1 MSKSLMLSCVAALIA
16 MAASPSFGSVVLQQ
30 TFDNDTVGVLPS
42 GWSYFSGSA
51 ATSPNTVV
59 QNGVPATP
67 TPPNVFQNEITD
79 GAQYGVRTSFTP
91 FSLTADS
98 NVFSYEF
105 DLYVD
110 EMVNNFSSGFQ
121 FRVWNNFSIISV
133 GDYRLVSFPTAGTF
147 GFSDNSLPIG
157 TFAQDTWHHVKFV
170 IDPSSTDA
178 GVGMLFVNDMNTPI
192 HTEPYSG
199 EFGRTANM
207 QLFDIL
213 THNTQLSRIYIDNF
227 TVAIP
232 EPAGIT
238 AIAGLAG
245 ATLMRRR
252 RCRCRRRH
260 GC

>member
-1 MSKSLMLSCVAALIA
+1 
-16 MAASPSFGSVVLQQ
+16 VLQQ
-30 TFDNDTVGVLPS
+30 TFDGAGNTVGSLPS

-91 FSLTADS
+91 FSLTGDS

-178 GVGMLFVNDMNTPI
+178 GVGMLFVNDMITPI
-192 HTEPYSG
+192 HTEAYTG
-199 EFGRTANM
+199 EGVAGRTANM

-213 THNTQLSRIYIDNF
+213 THNVQLSRIYIDNF
-227 TVAIP
+227 TVATP
-232 EPAGIT
+232 EPTGI
-238 AIAGLAG
+238 AAVAGLAG
-245 ATLMRRR
+245 AVLIRRRRRR
-252 RCRCRRRH
+252 RC
-260 GC
+260 